1 MAISVGGS
9 AGVSVTKIGGTI
21 EKQVTS
27 NTPKEVKPTEVAKA
41 AKDLKT
47 KEDAAAK
54 SGDVK
59 SHEACRSP
67 LLTLLKSIPKLIEQ
81 CDDKKDKK
89 YIESLQA
96 ALEDAKQQVKDLD
109 AAIAELKKQAKEGEK
124 QEKAEEKKAKED
136 EKKEK
141 QDAAKGDDGESDD
154 DPEDADALR
163 SGPLDPKKCGALL
176 KKLSKV
182 NLPFACGITAD
193 KDVCFILDRSN
204 IAPLNLKGTLKKF
217 GHFSELAYGI
227 ARADGNELVLE
238 VASGKVTGMSKVV
251 RKYLKEEVKSPLF
264 QKVRPTKEEAEEEA
278 AAAGKGGKP
287 EDEEDAKAKGGQGE
301 DAVSGRQAPKPG
313 VEQEQEEKDGKDK
326 GKEGDEPTGR
336 QAPKPKPG
344 AESVEEEKQKGA
356 KGEKAAE
363 DAAGKPAAE
372 KPAATTLKISAAVGQ
387 QGTNKPDDV
396 KAVQVALNRANG
408 NQALKEDGKVGPAT
422 IGAIRT
428 YQEKVVG
435 YKKGDGRIDP
445 GGPTESWLNGNKVPL
460 PQPKPKAKAAPGG
473 GAAGGGGGGADQPSP
488 GGGSAGGG
496 SAGGGSPGGGA
507 AGGGAGGGSG
517 GIMGG
522 VRDFVKKA
530 VADAVKQQQEAER
543 KRQEALEK
551 LKGMAWD
558 AVPDAAKQYIKELE
572 AAAEQAKKATEK
584 FAADAEKQAKE
595 KAKEKGREVIEGAKK
610 ELDERYDNLK
620 KSADEVH
627 RKADEMMDWLDK
639 QVS

>member
-1 MAISVGGS
+1 MAFSVGGS
-9 AGVSVTKIGGTI
+9 ANFSIEKVGVTI
-21 EKQVTS
+21 EKKVTT
-27 NTPKEVKPTEVAKA
+27 NAPKDVKPAEVTRA
-41 AKDLKT
+41 AKELKT

-81 CDDKKDKK
+81 CDDKRDKK

-109 AAIAELKKQAKEGEK
+109 AAISELKKQAKEGEK
-124 QEKAEEKKAKED
+124 QEKADEKKAKEEEKKAKAEAEHGD
-136 EKKEK
+136 E
-141 QDAAKGDDGESDD
+141 GEADD
-154 DPEDADALR
+154 DPEDAEALR

-204 IAPLNLKGTLKKF
+204 IAPLNLKGTLKKY

-264 QKVRPTKEEAEEEA
+264 QKVRPTKEEA
-278 AAAGKGGKP
+278 
-287 EDEEDAKAKGGQGE
+287 
-301 DAVSGRQAPKPG
+301 
-313 VEQEQEEKDGKDK
+313 
-326 GKEGDEPTGR
+326 
-336 QAPKPKPG
+336 
-344 AESVEEEKQKGA
+344 
-356 KGEKAAE
+356 AE
-363 DAAGKPAAE
+363 DAAAKGGAKPGADKPAEE
-372 KPAATTLKISAAVGQ
+372 KPAAGKLKIGGSVGA
-387 QGTNKPDDV
+387 GGKNAKDDV
-396 KAVQVALNRANG
+396 VAVQNALNATNRGYN
-408 NQALKEDGKVGPAT
+408 LDPDGVAGKKT
-422 IGAIRT
+422 ISAIRD

-435 YKKGDGRIDP
+435 FKPGDGRVDP
-445 GGPTESWLNGNKVPL
+445 GGATENWLNGNKVPL
-460 PQPKPKAKAAPGG
+460 PQPKPKAKSGG
-473 GAAGGGGGGADQPSP
+473 GNAGGGNAGGAGGGNAGGGADQPAS
-488 GGGSAGGG
+488 GGGSN
-496 SAGGGSPGGGA
+496 PGGGA
-507 AGGGAGGGSG
+507 AGGGAAGQGGG
-517 GIMGG
+517 MFGG
-522 VRDFVKKA
+522 VKEMLKKA
-530 VADAVKQQQEAER
+530 TDAARKQQQEAER
-543 KRQEALEK
+543 KRQEALDK

-572 AAAEQAKKATEK
+572 EAAEKAKKATEK
-584 FAADAEKQAKE
+584 FASDAEKQAKE
-595 KAKEKGREVIEGAKK
+595 KVKETGREVIEGAKK

-627 RKADEMMDWLDK
+627 KRADEMMDWLDK